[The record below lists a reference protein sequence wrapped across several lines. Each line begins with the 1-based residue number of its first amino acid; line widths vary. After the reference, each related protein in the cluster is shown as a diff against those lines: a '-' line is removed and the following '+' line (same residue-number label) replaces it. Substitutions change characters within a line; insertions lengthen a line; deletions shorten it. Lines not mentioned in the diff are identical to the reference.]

1 MVYELPHLHE
11 HVAGGV
17 GEQLLALG
25 QLVNVPADAAN
36 IRQQHVS
43 FLTVDR
49 GLDAILGSDM

>member
-1 MVYELPHLHE
+1 MVDKLPHLHE

-36 IRQQHVS
+36 IRQQHVP
-43 FLTVDR
+43 FHTVDR
-49 GLDAILGSDM
+49 GLDAVLGPDM

>member
-49 GLDAILGSDM
+49 GFYTVLGTDM